1 MAKMIKGAWQNG
13 AAYFPHKKVLAQGPT
28 KAQRSNGRG
37 HVAGF
42 SDSDAIAASH
52 ARHVLL
58 WTFIVLVDQLDE
70 GILKPFQKSLSQT
83 RIHFCQAVCPHYFR
97 WYPSSLLWSHALLDG
112 TDIDKASPQ
121 TNWGLL
127 R

>member
-42 SDSDAIAASH
+42 SDGDATAASH
-52 ARHVLL
+52 ARHVL
-58 WTFIVLVDQLDE
+58 
-70 GILKPFQKSLSQT
+70 
-83 RIHFCQAVCPHYFR
+83 VCG
-97 WYPSSLLWSHALLDG
+97 G
-112 TDIDKASPQ
+112 T
-121 TNWGLL
+121 
-127 R
+127 